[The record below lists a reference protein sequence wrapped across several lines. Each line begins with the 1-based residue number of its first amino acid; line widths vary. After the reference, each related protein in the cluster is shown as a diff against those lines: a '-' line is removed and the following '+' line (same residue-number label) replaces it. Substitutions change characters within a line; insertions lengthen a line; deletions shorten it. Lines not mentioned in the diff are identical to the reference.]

1 MTIGIHHH
9 LYYCRIQNRSAAMF
23 CSESCVLAL
32 PFLPGLHIFML
43 SHFSCIFGDGGSL
56 FSCVLDDG
64 GTLYDQIMSRS
75 VGLSHLLI
83 FMNCRHWNKSE
94 FNWVIGVQ
102 L

>member
-1 MTIGIHHH
+1 M
-9 LYYCRIQNRSAAMF
+9 
-23 CSESCVLAL
+23 LAL
-32 PFLPGLHIFML
+32 PFFARVAYFHVVPLLVH
-43 SHFSCIFGDGGSL
+43 FGDGGSL